1 MTRTTFA
8 GRDYSFGVMIVLN
21 FLLFLVIAA
30 GQVAIYS
37 AIRSNAMKGTQTS
50 QRSQD
55 TDIARRLFTIAM
67 SDFLCWFPIGLLGM
81 LASNDIPISGEISV
95 VMAIIVMPLNSA
107 INPFLYTLNVILDKT
122 RRIEEEKLL
131 NWLKAQQREKLKS

>member
-1 MTRTTFA
+1 
-8 GRDYSFGVMIVLN
+8 MIVLN

-37 AIRSNAMKGTQTS
+37 AVRSNAMKGTQTS

-55 TDIARRLFTIAM
+55 TDIARRLFTIAI

-122 RRIEEEKLL
+122 RRMKEEKLL
-131 NWLKAQQREKLKS
+131 NWLKGKREK